1 MKITMAEGLE
11 VTQEILDVARGYNW
25 STVYINSY
33 SDRVNAER
41 KNLEIENELDELGVI
56 NFEQ

>member
-25 STVYINSY
+25 FTVYINSY

-41 KNLEIENELDELGVI
+41 KNLEIENKLDELGVI